1 MNNYWARPHVEC
13 SQFGA
18 EAVEAMDASDVDIQ
32 ESPGPVTQLRS
43 CFVLERFSGLVGFTR
58 PW

>member
-1 MNNYWARPHVEC
+1 MNNYWANSHVEC

-18 EAVEAMDASDVDIQ
+18 EAVEAMDASDSDK
-32 ESPGPVTQLRS
+32 ESPGPGTQLRS